1 MHYKMTPEEFF
12 KKLIELYRSA
22 REPKYYNP
30 NIFRG
35 RSFSIS
41 SELEDLTALFIALN
55 NPKLCNYFTDQP
67 IKFEGTTTKY
77 PDIVIQNDDS
87 NTIDNLIDTKTDTG
101 WNRDGML
108 DFCMKWEAIIEKA
121 KGKET
126 SFSNGKTRKKH
137 TGVFSEN
144 LHYHVI
150 VATEINSGQKILE
163 DYKKVKSECKNV
175 SLYILSSGVHP
186 NNYELSESEILD
198 KMTINKPEFDRLMD
212 HLINGNINKVG
223 Y

>member
-55 NPKLCNYFTDQP
+55 NPKPCNYFTDQP
-67 IKFEGTTTKY
+67 IKFEGKTTKY

-87 NTIDNLIDTKTDTG
+87 NTIENLIDTKTDTG

-108 DFCMKWEAIIEKA
+108 DFCMKWEAIIETV
-121 KGKET
+121 KGKNT
-126 SFSNGKTRKKH
+126 SFSNGKTRKKY

-150 VATEINSGQKILE
+150 VATEINSGKKFEKIMKKLNLNAKMYHYIFSLLEYTQIITSYQKAK
-163 DYKKVKSECKNV
+163 Y
-175 SLYILSSGVHP
+175 
-186 NNYELSESEILD
+186 
-198 KMTINKPEFDRLMD
+198 
-212 HLINGNINKVG
+212 
-223 Y
+223 